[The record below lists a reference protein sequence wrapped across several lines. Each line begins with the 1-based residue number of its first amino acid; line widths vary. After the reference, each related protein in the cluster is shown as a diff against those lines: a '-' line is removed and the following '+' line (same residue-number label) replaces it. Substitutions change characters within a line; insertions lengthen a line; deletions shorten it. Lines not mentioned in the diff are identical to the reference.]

1 MRMYKAIIL
10 CATLTMLCVPIAAQD
25 GGPSATVTAF
35 LNAWSAKDS
44 AAMWNTLSR
53 ESQEAYPQQ
62 VFENRYTVA
71 NTAMGLERLTFEVG
85 ETHIQGITAA
95 VDYDVVLISGMFGTI
110 EDPDRTMRLVNE
122 NGRWGVAWSSMD
134 IFEELPSVG
143 ELTSAGQLK
152 PRGQIYDRNGQLVAG
167 RGTVITMY
175 TARQNMA
182 DEEGCKN
189 LVSNIT
195 RRPYAAFD
203 QLFALYTDPV
213 TIFYLGHVNQA
224 DYDANRDALTTIC
237 GVNITL
243 DHTTR
248 TYYANNAMSHVAGY
262 VGQMSP
268 EQQEDYVSRGYSVG
282 DVIGQSGVERMLERA
297 LAGTPDRVLRIT
309 EPGGA
314 VLREFASTGGQ
325 NPVPVQITIDREL
338 QRVVAQAMFD
348 AYDYAYGNWGQPVNS
363 SEGAAV
369 VLDVRTGEILAMV
382 SYPLFDPLLFDPNS
396 QEPAARNELLG
407 RVVADTRRPLRNHAI
422 EDNYSPGS
430 TYKLVTAAAAMN
442 EGITEPGEIFDC
454 QYVWSG
460 QQYGDEFPSRT
471 DWRNDEDQEEFPPAG
486 LITPAQAIMASCNP
500 FFYQMG
506 AELFNAHGNIQAE
519 YARKMGLGAPY
530 NIFGGTMVEARAEL
544 DNPTAA
550 SLAIN
555 VAVGQGNVVIPPIQ
569 MAALVAGIAN
579 GGTVYKPYLVKQVG
593 GLDGTEVQETF
604 EPEVLSTL
612 DFKPGV
618 LEEIQEGMCGA
629 TTDEFYGTAWRR
641 FNEPYVA
648 PYTVCGK
655 TGTAQT
661 LGNANAWFVSYAPA
675 ENPEIAIVVMNS
687 QTLHGSQVSAP
698 ITRRIL
704 DHYFN
709 VPELAP
715 YPEWWFT
722 DSFQPLVIPVGS
734 TGG

>member
-1 MRMYKAIIL
+1 MRVFK
-10 CATLTMLCVPIAAQD
+10 TLVLFGMLAALCVPIAAQD
-25 GGPSATVTAF
+25 SNPAATVTAF
-35 LNAWSAKDS
+35 LTAWNAKDS
-44 AAMWNTLSR
+44 AAMWNSLSR
-53 ESQEAYPQQ
+53 TSQEVYPRQ

-71 NTAMGLERLTFEVG
+71 NSAMGLESLTFEVG
-85 ETHIQGITAA
+85 STHIQGITAA
-95 VDYDVVLISGMFGTI
+95 VKYDVVFTSGMFGTI

-152 PRGQIYDRNGQLVAG
+152 PRGQIYDRSGNLVAG

-175 TARQNMA
+175 TARQNMTN
-182 DEEGCKN
+182 EEGCKQ
-189 LVSNIT
+189 LIASIT

-213 TIFYLGHVNQA
+213 TIFYLADLNQA
-224 DYDANRDALTTIC
+224 DYDAYRDALTTTC

-243 DHTTR
+243 DRTTR
-248 TYYANNAMSHVAGY
+248 TYYGNNAMSHVAGY

-268 EQQEDYVSRGYSVG
+268 EQQEAYVARGYSVG
-282 DVIGQSGVERMLERA
+282 DVIGQSGVERMLERR

-309 EPGGA
+309 EPGGT
-314 VLREFASTGGQ
+314 VLREFASSGGQ

-338 QRVVAQAMFD
+338 QKAVAQAMFD
-348 AYDYAYGNWGQPVNS
+348 AYDYAYGNWGRPVNS

-382 SYPLFDPLLFDPNS
+382 SYPLFDPLLFDPS
-396 QEPAARNELLG
+396 SPEPGARTELLG
-407 RVVADTRRPLRNHAI
+407 RVVADTRKPLRNHVI

-442 EGITEPGEIFDC
+442 EGITEPGELFDC
-454 QYVWSG
+454 QYVWNG
-460 QQYGDEFPSRT
+460 QQFGDEFASRT

-486 LITPAQAIMASCNP
+486 PVTPAQAIMASCNP

-506 AELFNAHGNIQAE
+506 AELFNTYGNVQAE

-530 NIFGGTMVEARAEL
+530 NIFGGTMAEARSEL
-544 DNPTAA
+544 DNPIAT

-555 VAVGQGNVVIPPIQ
+555 VAVGQGNVAIPPIQ

-593 GLDGTEVQETF
+593 GFDGTAVEETF
-604 EPEVLSTL
+604 EPEILSTM

-629 TTDEFYGTAWRR
+629 TVDGFYGTAELR
-641 FNEPYVA
+641 FRNIPYS
-648 PYTVCGK
+648 VCGK

-675 ENPEIAIVVMNS
+675 DNPEIAVVVMNS
-687 QTLHGSQVSAP
+687 QSLHGSQVSAP

-704 DHYFN
+704 DYYFN
-709 VPELAP
+709 VPEPEL

-722 DSFQPLVIPVGS
+722 TEFEPLVIPVGS